1 MKRKNALLP
10 TTLGMLT
17 AFGPFVTD
25 FYLPALP
32 SLTTFFNTTA
42 SKVQMTLTASLVGL
56 SLGQILIGPISDKV
70 GRKMPLL
77 VSLGM
82 FIVSTIACVFAPNVE
97 VFLLLRLI
105 QGVAGAGGIV
115 LSKSISTDMFHGRAL
130 TNFMA
135 LLGAINGVAPVAA
148 PVCGGLMLSFSNWQ
162 GIFILLMFIGIML
175 TIMSMALPETL
186 TPKRRQTGSLIH
198 SYLNLFRVLT
208 NGRYLLCLL
217 ASATT
222 MGVLFG
228 YISSSAFILQL
239 NYGLSPMAYG
249 LCFAVNAFSIGIGS
263 AISTRLKNENVCLL
277 TGGISIFIMALFT
290 SFALI
295 SQASI
300 WVVEVAFVALLF
312 AFGIIQPSVTSLALD
327 SERKNAGAASAIL
340 GASGFL
346 LGGIVSPIVGSG
358 NILHSTS
365 IVLSSCASL
374 SAIFCC
380 LLCGHIKRSGHLK

>member
-1 MKRKNALLP
+1 
-10 TTLGMLT
+10 MLT

-70 GRKMPLL
+70 GRKTPLL

-327 SERKNAGAASAIL
+327 CERKNAGAASAIL

>member
-70 GRKMPLL
+70 GRKTPLL

>member
-1 MKRKNALLP
+1 
-10 TTLGMLT
+10 
-17 AFGPFVTD
+17 
-25 FYLPALP
+25 
-32 SLTTFFNTTA
+32 
-42 SKVQMTLTASLVGL
+42 
-56 SLGQILIGPISDKV
+56 
-70 GRKMPLL
+70 
-77 VSLGM
+77 
-82 FIVSTIACVFAPNVE
+82 
-97 VFLLLRLI
+97 
-105 QGVAGAGGIV
+105 
-115 LSKSISTDMFHGRAL
+115 
-130 TNFMA
+130 
-135 LLGAINGVAPVAA
+135 
-148 PVCGGLMLSFSNWQ
+148 
-162 GIFILLMFIGIML
+162 
-175 TIMSMALPETL
+175 MSMALPETL

-263 AISTRLKNENVCLL
+263 AISTRLKNENACLL

-327 SERKNAGAASAIL
+327 CERKNAGAASAIL